1 MEANEPLE
9 TDDLDIQDLI
19 SRWAGESK
27 RLLIALPG
35 VLAKLEDLQE
45 DTGRL
50 RDRLA
55 DLERENLALRQS
67 REELAET
74 FAKLKA
80 LISGTAMTGAVADV
94 EPLRSRVAPP
104 PVPSAEPVRPEPASD
119 GRAGEPAH
127 QRETSV
133 QRETPVQREAPAS
146 VPAPSP
152 YAPDVH
158 PPAKPEPSPR
168 AKSEE
173 PVPPPT
179 SVRFSSVFRPPT
191 KS

>member
-9 TDDLDIQDLI
+9 TDDPDIQDLI

-55 DLERENLALRQS
+55 DLERENVALRQS

-80 LISGTAMTGAVADV
+80 LISGTTVTGAVADV
-94 EPLRSRVAPP
+94 EPVRSRIGPL
-104 PVPSAEPVRPEPASD
+104 PVPNAEPVRAEPVSD
-119 GRAGEPAH
+119 GHRELA
-127 QRETSV
+127 RET
-133 QRETPVQREAPAS
+133 PAS

-152 YAPDVH
+152 SAEVH
-158 PPAKPEPSPR
+158 PPARPEPGPR

>member
-9 TDDLDIQDLI
+9 TDDPDIQDLI

-45 DTGRL
+45 DTDRL

-80 LISGTAMTGAVADV
+80 LISGTTMAGAVADV
-94 EPLRSRVAPP
+94 ESLRSRVAPP
-104 PVPSAEPVRPEPASD
+104 PVPSAEPVRAQPVSD
-119 GRAGEPAH
+119 GHAGESAH
-127 QRETSV
+127 QRETSIHRATPV
-133 QRETPVQREAPAS
+133 QRETPAP
-146 VPAPSP
+146 VPTPSP
-152 YAPDVH
+152 SAVH
-158 PPAKPEPSPR
+158 PPAKPAPSPR

-173 PVPPPT
+173 PVRPPT
-179 SVRFSSVFRPPT
+179 SVRFSSVFRAPT

>member
-9 TDDLDIQDLI
+9 TDDPDIQDLI

-27 RLLIALPG
+27 RLLVALPG
-35 VLAKLEDLQE
+35 ILAKLEDLQE

-80 LISGTAMTGAVADV
+80 LISGTAVTGTVADV

-104 PVPSAEPVRPEPASD
+104 PAPSAEPFRRESVGD
-119 GRAGEPAH
+119 GHTSEPAH
-127 QRETSV
+127 QRETPV
-133 QRETPVQREAPAS
+133 PRETPAS

-152 YAPDVH
+152 AAPEGH
-158 PPAKPEPSPR
+158 SPAKPEPSPR
-168 AKSEE
+168 AKSED

>member
-9 TDDLDIQDLI
+9 MDDPDIQDLI

-27 RLLIALPG
+27 RLLVALPG

-55 DLERENLALRQS
+55 DLERENVALRQS

-80 LISGTAMTGAVADV
+80 LISGTTVTGVVADV

-104 PVPSAEPVRPEPASD
+104 PAPSAEPIRRESVSD
-119 GRAGEPAH
+119 GHTSEVAH

-133 QRETPVQREAPAS
+133 QRETPVPRETPAA
-146 VPAPSP
+146 VPAPNP
-152 YAPDVH
+152 AAPEGH
-158 PPAKPEPSPR
+158 SPAKPEPSPR
-168 AKSEE
+168 AKSED